1 MSEFRNGDRVCIDD
15 RAESRHHRVPAYAK
29 GRCGEVVRVCKE
41 QCHPEDLASGVLT
54 GPRVG
59 VYRVRLRQVDL
70 WPDYDGAAGDCL
82 DIEIYA
88 HWLQR
93 AERIETAVEDI

>member
-1 MSEFRNGDRVCIDD
+1 MSRFQSGDRVCIDD
-15 RAESRHHRVPAYAK
+15 RHESRHHRVPAYAK
-29 GRCGEVVRVCKE
+29 GQCGEVVRVCHE
-41 QCHPEDLASGVLT
+41 QCHPEDLASGDL
-54 GPRVG
+54 GGLKVG

-70 WPDYDGAAGDCL
+70 WPDYAGAVNDCL

-93 AERIETAVEDI
+93 AP

>member
-1 MSEFRNGDRVCIDD
+1 MSEFCNGDRVCIDD

-29 GRCGEVVRVCKE
+29 GRCGEVVRVCAE

-93 AERIETAVEDI
+93 AAEDI

>member
-1 MSEFRNGDRVCIDD
+1 MIEFHTGDRVCIDD

-29 GRCGEVVRVCKE
+29 GHCGEVVRVCDE
-41 QCHPEDLASGVLT
+41 QCRPEDLANGDVN
-54 GPRVG
+54 GPKVI

-70 WPDYDGAAGDCL
+70 WPNYAGAANDCL

-88 HWLQR
+88 HWLRR
-93 AERIETAVEDI
+93 AA

>member
-1 MSEFRNGDRVCIDD
+1 MTRFQNGDEVYIDD
-15 RAESRHHRVPAYAK
+15 RQESRHHRVPAYAK
-29 GRCGEVVRVCKE
+29 GHCGEVVRVCNE
-41 QCHPEDLASGVLT
+41 QSHPEDLAAGDLD

-70 WPDYDGAAGDCL
+70 WPDYAGAADDCL

-93 AERIETAVEDI
+93 AP